1 MNLLN
6 EITDDPK
13 QKMTVVTPQGDEFD
27 FYLEFRETQGLWFCN
42 IAFKD
47 TVINGLGLVCGAN
60 ILRQW
65 KNILPFGL
73 AVGSSDVGD
82 PYYIDDFVNGRI
94 QVFVLTEAEVKATE
108 EEYYGV

>member
-42 IAFKD
+42 IGFKD
-47 TVINGLGLVCGAN
+47 TVINGLGLVCGQN

-73 AVGSSDVGD
+73 AVGSSDVAD
-82 PYYIDDFVNGRI
+82 PYYIDDFVNSRI
-94 QVFVLTEAEVKATE
+94 QVYVLTEDEVKWVE
-108 EEYYGV
+108 ETIYGV

>member
-13 QKMTVVTPQGDEFD
+13 QSMTVVTPDGDEFD
-27 FYLEFRETQGLWFCN
+27 FYLEFRESQGLWFCN

-47 TVINGLGLVCGAN
+47 TVINGLGLVCGQN

-73 AVGSSDVGD
+73 AVGSTDVGD
-82 PYYIDDFVNGRI
+82 PYYIDDSVNGRI
-94 QVFVLTEAEVKATE
+94 EVFVLTSDEVLWVE
-108 EEYYGV
+108 ETIYGV